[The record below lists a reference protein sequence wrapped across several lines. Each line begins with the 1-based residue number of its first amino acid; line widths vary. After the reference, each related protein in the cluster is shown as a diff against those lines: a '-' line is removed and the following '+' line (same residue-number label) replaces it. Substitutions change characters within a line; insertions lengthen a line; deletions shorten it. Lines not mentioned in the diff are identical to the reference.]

1 MRSKAMF
8 PERLRNVKFYIW
20 KSLTLLDTLYIS
32 FCIAL
37 GFVLYKTLTI
47 IPLWNY
53 RLIPG
58 IFVPLIL
65 LVFILPVN
73 FKKPE
78 IRVYHQAKWLILF
91 IITPKRFKKVFK
103 KEIESKI
110 TNHSK
115 VFKITSNKKNNLL
128 KANLVNED
136 LIKETEQLNQMIK
149 EQIKNIKKKKKKIL
163 KNY

>member
-8 PERLRNVKFYIW
+8 PERLRKVKFYIW
-20 KSLTLLDTLYIS
+20 KSLTLLDTLYIG

-37 GFVLYKTLTI
+37 GFILYKTLTI

-53 RLIPG
+53 RLVPG

-65 LVFILPVN
+65 LVFILPVSL
-73 FKKPE
+73 KKPE
-78 IRVYHQAKWLILF
+78 IRIYHQTKWLILF
-91 IITPKRFKKVFK
+91 LITPKRFKKLFK
-103 KEIESKI
+103 KEVESKT

-128 KANLVNED
+128 KANLTNDD

-149 EQIKNIKKKKKKIL
+149 EQIKNIKRK
-163 KNY
+163 

>member
-47 IPLWNY
+47 ILLWNC

-91 IITPKRFKKVFK
+91 IITPKRFKK
-103 KEIESKI
+103 ETESKI

-115 VFKITSNKKNNLL
+115 VFKITSNKKNSLL
-128 KANLVNED
+128 KANLTNDD
-136 LIKETEQLNQMIK
+136 LLKETEQLNQMIK
-149 EQIKNIKKKKKKIL
+149 EQIKNIKRK
-163 KNY
+163 